1 MSTRSS
7 IAIKNE
13 DGSIDAIYCHNDGY
27 LTNNGAILYKNYQ
40 DPAKVQQLINLGSIS
55 SLGIQQLRNMV
66 SCLTLLNSIN
76 FHLMNK
82 IRSGIV
88 LLAQLLITVTVVNN

>member
-27 LTNNGAILYKNYQ
+27 LTNNDTQTRNR
-40 DPAKVQQLINLGSIS
+40 AKIN
-55 SLGIQQLRNMV
+55 
-66 SCLTLLNSIN
+66 
-76 FHLMNK
+76 
-82 IRSGIV
+82 
-88 LLAQLLITVTVVNN
+88 

>member
-55 SLGIQQLRNMV
+55 SLGIVPDQDPAVKKYGFLLD
-66 SCLTLLNSIN
+66 STEFHKLT
-76 FHLMNK
+76 FDE
-82 IRSGIV
+82 
-88 LLAQLLITVTVVNN
+88 